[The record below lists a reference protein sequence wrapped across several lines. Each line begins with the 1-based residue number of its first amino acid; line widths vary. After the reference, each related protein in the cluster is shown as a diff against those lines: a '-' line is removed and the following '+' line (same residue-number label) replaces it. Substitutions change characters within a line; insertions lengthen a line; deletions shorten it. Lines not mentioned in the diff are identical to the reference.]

1 MFKRI
6 WQYAKRNGYFWL
18 MVVGSGF
25 GISKPVVTSAS
36 SAETS
41 APLTPITVFVN
52 TDLQFIPDITRL
64 RSYRLMIQGFHDI
77 GYAVTF
83 GYRPAKRLIE
93 SVDEGKVTAICLRS
107 SGMEERDNILRV
119 PESIHQM
126 DIYGYT
132 NPESLPASGSWRDMD
147 VETLGL
153 LYGAQDPRPYVPEAL
168 LKSRIVRT
176 PDRIIGARMAL
187 AKRLDI
193 VAFPEIV
200 FHAHEEVDQDVM
212 SNLVKLKPVF
222 GSIEAY
228 CFLNVGQK
236 HMLAPLTEAFRRL
249 KRQDPKQYD
258 DSRYPLLIS
267 EPEFARLP
275 ALPGYSD

>member
-6 WQYAKRNGYFWL
+6 WQYAKQNRFFL
-18 MVVGSGF
+18 LVVIGSGL
-25 GISKPVVTSAS
+25 GVSKPASAGGLSPDESAS
-36 SAETS
+36 
-41 APLTPITVFVN
+41 LIPITVFVN

-64 RSYRLMIQGFHDI
+64 RTYRLMIQGFHDI
-77 GYAVTF
+77 GYSVTF

-93 SVDEGKVTAICLRS
+93 SVDEGKVSAICLRS

-119 PESIHQM
+119 PESIHQLHV
-126 DIYGYT
+126 YGYS
-132 NPESLPASGSWRDMD
+132 NPELVPESGSWRDMN

-153 LYGAQDPRPYVPEAL
+153 LYGAQDPRPYVPEPL

-200 FHAHEEVDQDVM
+200 FHAHEEFDHNVM
-212 SNLVKLKPVF
+212 TSLVRLTPEL
-222 GSIEAY
+222 GSIETY
-228 CFLNVGQK
+228 CFLNVGQE

-249 KRQDPKQYD
+249 KRNDPKQYD
-258 DSRYPLLIS
+258 DNRYPLLIS
-267 EPEFARLP
+267 DEDFANLP
-275 ALPGYSD
+275 PLPGYSD